1 MEPQHRYFFLSTRG
15 DKINAMSENP
25 KILIVDDEEN
35 IRWVFKKAFG
45 KRNFLVDTAQSGEEA
60 LNKIQNNDYLTVFTD
75 IFMEGMTG
83 LELLKQVK
91 IIKPDIKVVVMTAQD
106 TMNNTIEA
114 MRLGAYDYVSKP
126 FDFDEIFAL
135 VDKALAAQK
144 IQAPP
149 KETLKSPS
157 EEFSIDAIIGKSKKM
172 QEIFKTIGKSA
183 ASDLPILITGES
195 GTGRE
200 MVAQAL
206 HYYSKRS
213 DRPFIAINCAAI
225 SRELLES
232 ELFGHEKGSFT
243 GAVERKQGKFE
254 LADGGTLF
262 LDEIG
267 DMEPPLQAKILRVLQ
282 DHEFYRVGGKTP
294 LKVNVRILAA
304 TNQDLEKLMTLKR
317 FREDLYHRLNVIHMH
332 MPPLRERLEDVPLLA
347 NHFIR
352 KFSPM
357 LAKGTVYLSPSVESL
372 LSNHFWRG
380 NIRELENVI
389 KRALVLA
396 LSGPILPDHLPS
408 HLITDSED
416 ASTSKEQWEQK
427 LNQLIADYLHDN
439 KWSDEDNL
447 HDRLVQSLEKQLFEI
462 LLEHYSGKQVPTAKA
477 LGINRNTLKRKIDAL
492 NIQIKKKK
500 NSEGS

>member
-1 MEPQHRYFFLSTRG
+1 MNP
-15 DKINAMSENP
+15 NP
-25 KILIVDDEEN
+25 KILIVDDEES

-45 KRNFLVDTAQSGEEA
+45 KKDFLVDTVASGEEA
-60 LNKIQNNDYLTVFTD
+60 LSKIQDNDYLTVFTD

-83 LELLKQVK
+83 LELLERVK
-91 IIKPDIKVVVMTAQD
+91 NTKPDVKVVVMTAED

-114 MRLGAYDYVSKP
+114 MRLGAYDYISKP

-135 VDKALAAQK
+135 VDKALGARK
-144 IQAPP
+144 FEAPP
-149 KETLKSPS
+149 SAPSDSPP
-157 EEFSIDAIIGKSKKM
+157 EEFSLDAIIGKSKKM
-172 QEIFKTIGKSA
+172 QDVFKTIGKSA

-195 GTGRE
+195 GTGKE

-206 HYYSKRS
+206 HFYSQRR

-232 ELFGHEKGSFT
+232 ELFGHEKGAFT
-243 GAVERKQGKFE
+243 GALERKQGKFE

-267 DMEPPLQAKILRVLQ
+267 DMEQPLQAKILRVLQ

-304 TNQDLEKLMTLKR
+304 TNQELEKLMEQKL
-317 FREDLYHRLNVIHMH
+317 FREDLYHRLNVIPIHL
-332 MPPLRERLEDVPLLA
+332 PPLRDRLEDVPLLA
-347 NHFIR
+347 NHFIK
-352 KFSPM
+352 KFSPT
-357 LAKGTVYLSPSVESL
+357 LAKGTVYLSPSAESL
-372 LSNHFWRG
+372 LCNHSWRG
-380 NIRELENVI
+380 NIRELENVV

-396 LSGPILPDHLPS
+396 LSGPILPEHLPG
-408 HLITDSED
+408 HLTADNERT
-416 ASTSKEQWEQK
+416 AEGKEHWEK
-427 LNQLIADYLHDN
+427 TLNRLIVDYLKDN
-439 KWSDEDNL
+439 KWEDEDNL
-447 HDRLVQSLEKQLFEI
+447 HDRLIQSVEKQLFEI

-477 LGINRNTLKRKIDAL
+477 LGINRNTLKRKIDAM

-500 NSEGS
+500 NPEGS

>member
-1 MEPQHRYFFLSTRG
+1 MDQ
-15 DKINAMSENP
+15 NP

-45 KRNFLVDTAQSGEEA
+45 KKDFLVDTASSGEEA
-60 LNKIQNNDYLTVFTD
+60 LNKIQNNDYLAVFTD

-91 IIKPDIKVVVMTAQD
+91 KTKPDIKVVVMTAQD

-114 MRLGAYDYVSKP
+114 MRLGAHDYISKP

-135 VDKALAAQK
+135 VDKALAVQK

-149 KETLKSPS
+149 KETLKSSP
-157 EEFSIDAIIGKSKKM
+157 EDFSIDAIIGKSKKM

-195 GTGRE
+195 GTGKE

-232 ELFGHEKGSFT
+232 ELFGHEKGAFT
-243 GAVERKQGKFE
+243 GALERKQGKFE

-267 DMEPPLQAKILRVLQ
+267 DMESPLQAKILRVLQ
-282 DHEFYRVGGKTP
+282 DHEFYRVGGKDS

-304 TNQDLEKLMTLKR
+304 TNQDLEQLMERKQ
-317 FREDLYHRLNVIHMH
+317 FREDLFHRLNVIHIH
-332 MPPLRERLEDVPLLA
+332 MPPLRERLEDVSLLA
-347 NHFIR
+347 NHFLR
-352 KFSPM
+352 KFSPT
-357 LAKGTVYLSPSVESL
+357 LAEGTVYLSPSAESL
-372 LSNHFWRG
+372 LNNHSWRG

-389 KRALVLA
+389 KRALVLT
-396 LSGPILPDHLPS
+396 LSGPLLPEHLPM
-408 HLITDSED
+408 HLTANSEEG
-416 ASTSKEQWEQK
+416 AKGNEQWEK
-427 LNQLIADYLHDN
+427 TLNQLIVDYLKKN
-439 KWSDEDNL
+439 KWEDEDNL
-447 HDRLVQSLEKQLFEI
+447 HDRLIQSVEKQLFEI
-462 LLEHYSGKQVPTAKA
+462 LLDHFSGKQVPTAKA

-492 NIQIKKKK
+492 NIKIKKKK

>member
-1 MEPQHRYFFLSTRG
+1 M
-15 DKINAMSENP
+15 NENP
-25 KILIVDDEEN
+25 KILIVDDEES

-45 KRNFLVDTAQSGEEA
+45 KKDFLVDTAVSGEEA
-60 LNKIQNNDYLTVFTD
+60 LDKIKNNDYLAVFTD

-83 LELLKQVK
+83 LELLQRVK
-91 IIKPDIKVVVMTAQD
+91 KTNPATKVVVMTAQD

-114 MRLGAYDYVSKP
+114 MRLGAHDYISKP

-135 VDKALAAQK
+135 VDKALASK
-144 IQAPP
+144 NIQAPP
-149 KETLKSPS
+149 METS
-157 EEFSIDAIIGKSKKM
+157 ENPPDDFSINAIIGKSKKM

-183 ASDLPILITGES
+183 AADLSILITGES
-195 GTGRE
+195 GTGKE

-232 ELFGHEKGSFT
+232 ELFGHEKGAFT

-282 DHEFYRVGGKTP
+282 DHEFYRVGGKEP

-304 TNQDLEKLMTLKR
+304 TNQDLENLMQRKL
-317 FREDLYHRLNVIHMH
+317 FREDLYHRLNVIHLDL
-332 MPPLRERLEDVPLLA
+332 PPLRERLDDVPLLA
-347 NHFIR
+347 NHFLK
-352 KFSPM
+352 KFSPT
-357 LAKGTVYLSPSVESL
+357 LAQGAVYLSPEAERL
-372 LSNHFWRG
+372 LSRHSWRG

-396 LSGPILPDHLPS
+396 HSGPLLPDHLPQ
-408 HLITDSED
+408 HLISDTEET
-416 ASTSKEQWEQK
+416 APLNEQWEK
-427 LNQLIADYLHDN
+427 TLNQLIRDYLTNN
-439 KWSDEDNL
+439 KWEDEDNL
-447 HDRLVQSLEKQLFEI
+447 HDRLIQSMEKQLFEI
-462 LLEHYSGKQVPTAKA
+462 LLDHFSGKQVPTAKA
-477 LGINRNTLKRKIDAL
+477 LGINRNTLKRKIDAM
-492 NIQIKKKK
+492 NIQIKKNKK
-500 NSEGS
+500 PEGS

>member
-1 MEPQHRYFFLSTRG
+1 MNQ
-15 DKINAMSENP
+15 NP

-45 KRNFLVDTAQSGEEA
+45 KKNFQVDTAESGEDA
-60 LNKIQNNDYLTVFTD
+60 LDKILNNDYLAVFTD

-83 LELLKQVK
+83 LELLKRVK
-91 IIKPDIKVVVMTAQD
+91 KTNPDIKIVVMTAQD

-135 VDKALAAQK
+135 VDKALASKK

-149 KETLKSPS
+149 TETPESSP

-172 QEIFKTIGKSA
+172 QAIFKTIGKSA
-183 ASDLPILITGES
+183 AADLPILITGES
-195 GTGRE
+195 GTGKE

-206 HYYSKRS
+206 HYYSTRR

-232 ELFGHEKGSFT
+232 ELFGQEKGAFT

-282 DHEFYRVGGKTP
+282 DHEFYRVGGKEP

-304 TNQDLEKLMTLKR
+304 TNQDLEKLMEQKR
-317 FREDLYHRLNVIHMH
+317 FREDLFHRLNVIHIH
-332 MPPLRERLEDVPLLA
+332 LPPLRERLEDVPLLA
-347 NHFIR
+347 NHFLK
-352 KFSPM
+352 KFSPT
-357 LAKGTVYLSPSVESL
+357 LAQGTVYLSPSVERL
-372 LSNHFWRG
+372 LCRHSWRG

-389 KRALVLA
+389 KRAMVLA
-396 LSGPILPDHLPS
+396 LSGPILPDHLPGPLVADTEEALPS
-408 HLITDSED
+408 N
-416 ASTSKEQWEQK
+416 EQWEK
-427 LNQLIADYLHDN
+427 TLNQLIRDYLANN
-439 KWSDEDNL
+439 KWEEEDTL
-447 HDRLVQSLEKQLFEI
+447 HDRLIQSVEKQLFEI
-462 LLEHYSGKQVPTAKA
+462 LLDHFSGKQVPTAKA

-492 NIQIKKKK
+492 SIQIKKNK
-500 NSEGS
+500 NPEGS